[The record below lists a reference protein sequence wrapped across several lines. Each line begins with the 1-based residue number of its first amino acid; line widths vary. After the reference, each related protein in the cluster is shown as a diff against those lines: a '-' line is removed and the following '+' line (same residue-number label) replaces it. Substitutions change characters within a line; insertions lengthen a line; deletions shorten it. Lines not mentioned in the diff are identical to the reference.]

1 MIYLLLVHNMMVNIQ
16 SVSDVITNSSSE
28 VFVIYNQEGINTIKN
43 LVNSILKL
51 SESKYSCDDLF
62 DIQFKWDDIAEE
74 YYNDDG
80 GLKRTGKTLEEY
92 RQCLQDERLQ
102 YMEGAPM
109 IIGIKVI
116 PKLNIPECKE
126 AAKIL
131 STIDNI
137 FKSDV
142 FYC

>member
-1 MIYLLLVHNMMVNIQ
+1 MVKIQ

-28 VFVIYNQEGINTIKN
+28 VFVIYDQEGIDTIKT

-51 SESKYSCDDLF
+51 SKSEYSCDDLF

-80 GLKRTGKTLEEY
+80 GLEGTGKTLEKY
-92 RQCLQDERLQ
+92 RQDLQADRLCWG
-102 YMEGAPM
+102 EGAPV
-109 IIGIKVI
+109 ITGIKVI
-116 PKLNIPECKE
+116 PKLDTPECKE
-126 AAKIL
+126 VADML
-131 STIDNI
+131 SSIDTI

>member
-1 MIYLLLVHNMMVNIQ
+1 MVKIQ
-16 SVSDVITNSSSE
+16 SISDIITNSSSE
-28 VFVIYNQEGINTIKN
+28 VFVIYDQNGIDTIKTI
-43 LVNSILKL
+43 VNSILKL
-51 SESKYSCDDLF
+51 AKSEYSCDDLF
-62 DIQFKWDDIAEE
+62 DIQFVWDDIAEE

-80 GLKRTGKTLEEY
+80 GFKKTGKTLEEY
-92 RQCLQDERLQ
+92 RQYLQDERLQ
-102 YMEGAPM
+102 YMEGAPV

-116 PKLNIPECKE
+116 PKLNTPECKE
-126 AAKIL
+126 VADVL